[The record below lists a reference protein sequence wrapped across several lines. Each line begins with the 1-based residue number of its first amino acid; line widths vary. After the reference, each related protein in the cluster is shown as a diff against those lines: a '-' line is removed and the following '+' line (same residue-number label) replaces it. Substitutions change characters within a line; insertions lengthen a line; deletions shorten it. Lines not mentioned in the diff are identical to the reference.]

1 MVNNGARTGIKRS
14 VVKVFDDWLGRTEL
28 MIIRHEALGCLA
40 YGLTVF
46 FLQIVRVAKR
56 LVSALGTTAA

>member
-28 MIIRHEALGCLA
+28 MIIRHEALGRLA
-40 YGLTVF
+40 YELTI